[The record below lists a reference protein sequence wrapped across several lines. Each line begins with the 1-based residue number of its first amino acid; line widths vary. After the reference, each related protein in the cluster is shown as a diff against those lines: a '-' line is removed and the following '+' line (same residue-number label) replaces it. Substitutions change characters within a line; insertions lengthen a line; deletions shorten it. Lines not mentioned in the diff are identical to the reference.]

1 MGPAQHPGIHE
12 VHRAVVSSPSA
23 WISAEEVVVV
33 AMGAV
38 ATATVIAERDGPCI
52 SSPNHRQPPE
62 DGGDEKY
69 VYYLLSQAG
78 SVS

>member
-1 MGPAQHPGIHE
+1 MGPVQHPGIHE

-23 WISAEEVVVV
+23 RISAEEVVVV
-33 AMGAV
+33 AMGTV

-62 DGGDEKY
+62 DGGDEQS
-69 VYYLLSQAG
+69 VYHLLPPAG